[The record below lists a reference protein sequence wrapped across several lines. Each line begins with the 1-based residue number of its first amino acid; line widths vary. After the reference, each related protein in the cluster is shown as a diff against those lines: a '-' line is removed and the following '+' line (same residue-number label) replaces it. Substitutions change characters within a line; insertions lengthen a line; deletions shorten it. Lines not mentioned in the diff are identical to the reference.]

1 MHPVYGRVWR
11 ATLSREEGVV
21 LHHQRET
28 LPADAQEFRDLRIGI
43 PLERW
48 NLVVRN
54 VLSDRKLLGG
64 VLLDFAQPKE
74 CVSATIARDRLYF
87 DLQRVV
93 LDTTTALIESGRLA
107 LVVAE
112 LAESELR

>member
-1 MHPVYGRVWR
+1 MHPVYGRFWR
-11 ATLSREEGVV
+11 ATFSREEGVT
-21 LHHQRET
+21 LHLQRET

-64 VLLDFAQPKE
+64 ILLDFAQPKE
-74 CVSATIARDRLYF
+74 GVSATIARDRLYF
-87 DLQRVV
+87 DLQRVI
-93 LDTTTALIESGRLA
+93 LEATTSLIESGRLA
-107 LVVAE
+107 LIVPEA
-112 LAESELR
+112 SDPH